1 MRLGA
6 RHRWAVLVVV
16 LAAAAARAAAAVD
29 VDQPAPRLVVP
40 ELDGK
45 SFDLSEM
52 HGKVVIVNFWAT
64 WCAPCRVEMPV
75 LDAFYKAQ
83 HGNGVELIGLSMD
96 RPRER
101 EGVKKAAQ
109 GVSYPV
115 AIAAD
120 AKVNGFGAVRAL
132 PVTYVIDGTGTVRA
146 RLVSDTPLTV
156 RGLEDIVLPLLHG
169 SERTATP

>member
-1 MRLGA
+1 MRLGV
-6 RHRWAVLVVV
+6 RHRWAVLLVVF
-16 LAAAAARAAAAVD
+16 AAAAPRGAAAVD
-29 VDQPAPRLVVP
+29 VGQPAPRLVVQG
-40 ELDGK
+40 LDGN

-64 WCAPCRVEMPV
+64 WCAPCRAEMPV

-101 EGVKKAAQ
+101 EEVKKAAQ

-115 AIAAD
+115 AIAAE

-132 PVTYVIDGTGTVRA
+132 PVTYVIDGAGTVRA
-146 RLVSDTPLTV
+146 RLVSDTPLTH
-156 RGLEDIVLPLLHG
+156 RALEDVVLPLLHG
-169 SERTATP
+169 AERTATP